1 MQNLLGLFWIYK
13 FLAYDAE
20 LAGFKNCNSMM
31 QNLLRLFWVY
41 ELQQYDAELA
51 GIVLGVQIATIYCRT
66 YMSFWDLIFKSRFMR
81 G

>member
-1 MQNLLGLFWIYK
+1 
-13 FLAYDAE
+13 
-20 LAGFKNCNSMM
+20 MM

-66 YMSFWDLIFKSRFMR
+66 YMKLCDLIFKSQFMW

>member
-1 MQNLLGLFWIYK
+1 
-13 FLAYDAE
+13 
-20 LAGFKNCNSMM
+20 MM

-51 GIVLGVQIATIYCRT
+51 GIVLGVQMATIYCRT
-66 YMSFWDLIFKSRFMR
+66 YLRFWDLIFKSRFMW